1 MLVEV
6 MDFKLNVFDK
16 LMIINVGSSA
26 FYQKGV
32 FNMNSYIYLDHAA
45 TSPMNGQVIEAMTT
59 AMQHVFGNASSIHG
73 AGREARKY
81 LDDAREVLANSIGAH
96 AGEIIFTS
104 GGTEADNSAILG
116 TVYARANE
124 GKHIITTQVEHHAVL
139 HTCEK
144 LEREGFDVTYLP
156 VDQMG
161 CVAVEDVQKALRE
174 DTILVTIMYGN
185 NEVGT
190 IQPIAEIG
198 ELLRNH
204 QATFH
209 TDAVQAY
216 GLEAIDVDQLQVDL
230 LSVSAHK
237 INGPKGIGF
246 LYQKTGTPL
255 ASYALGGAQ
264 EKKRRAGTENIPA
277 IIGFAKAVQV
287 ANKLREEK
295 RSLYNHFKQIM
306 LDVFSQ
312 EKLAFH
318 VNGNEEQ
325 SLPHILNI
333 SFDGMEVESFLVN
346 LDMAGICVSSGSAC
360 TAGSI
365 DPSHVL
371 VAMFGQGAE
380 ELRNSIRFSFGQD
393 LTEKDIRSA
402 AEKTAQIVKKLAKK

>member
-1 MLVEV
+1 
-6 MDFKLNVFDK
+6 
-16 LMIINVGSSA
+16 
-26 FYQKGV
+26 
-32 FNMNSYIYLDHAA
+32 MNSYIYLDHAA

-59 AMQHVFGNASSIHG
+59 AMQEVFGNASSVHK

-81 LDDAREVLANSIGAH
+81 LDDARELLAKSIGAQ

-104 GGTEADNSAILG
+104 GGTEADNMAILG

-144 LEREGFDVTYLP
+144 LERDGFEVTYLP
-156 VDQMG
+156 VDQKG
-161 CVAVEDVQKALRE
+161 RVAIEDVQKALRD

-198 ELLRNH
+198 ALLREH
-204 QATFH
+204 SAIFH

-216 GLEAIDVDQLQVDL
+216 GLESIDVNELQVDL

-237 INGPKGIGF
+237 INGPKGVGF
-246 LYQKTGTPL
+246 LYQKAGTPL

-277 IIGFAKAVQV
+277 IIAFATAVQV
-287 ANKLREEK
+287 ANELREEK

-306 LDVFSQ
+306 LAVFSQ

-318 VNGNEEQ
+318 VNGDEVY
-325 SLPHILNI
+325 SLPHVLNI
-333 SFDGMEVESFLVN
+333 SFAGMEVESFLVN
-346 LDMAGICVSSGSAC
+346 LDMAGIYVSSGSAC

-371 VAMFGQGAE
+371 VAMFGQSAE
-380 ELRNSIRFSFGQD
+380 ELRNSIRFSFGQG
-393 LTEKDIRSA
+393 LTEKDIQDA

>member
-312 EKLAFH
+312 EKLAFR

>member
-1 MLVEV
+1 
-6 MDFKLNVFDK
+6 
-16 LMIINVGSSA
+16 
-26 FYQKGV
+26 
-32 FNMNSYIYLDHAA
+32 MNSYIYLDHAA

-59 AMQHVFGNASSIHG
+59 AMQQVFGNASSIHG
-73 AGREARKY
+73 AGREARKF
-81 LDDAREVLANSIGAH
+81 LDDARDILAKSIGAQ

-104 GGTEADNSAILG
+104 GGTEADNTAILG
-116 TVYARANE
+116 TVYARAKE

-144 LEREGFDVTYLP
+144 LERDGFDVTYLP
-156 VDQMG
+156 VDKTG
-161 CVAVEDVQKALRE
+161 RVAVEDVQKALRD

-198 ELLRNH
+198 ELLQGH

-216 GLEAIDVDQLQVDL
+216 GLEQIDVGQLKVDL

-246 LYQKTGTPL
+246 LFQKAGTPL
-255 ASYALGGAQ
+255 ANYALGGAQ

-277 IIGFAKAVQV
+277 IIGFATAVQV
-287 ANKLREEK
+287 ANQLREEK

-312 EKLAFH
+312 ENLAFH
-318 VNGNEEQ
+318 INGDEEQ
-325 SLPHILNI
+325 SLPHVLNI
-333 SFDGMEVESFLVN
+333 SFEGMEVESFLVN

-371 VAMFGQGAE
+371 VAMFGQSAE
-380 ELRNSIRFSFGQD
+380 ELRNSIRFSFGQG
-393 LTEKDIRSA
+393 LTEKDIQDA

>member
-1 MLVEV
+1 
-6 MDFKLNVFDK
+6 
-16 LMIINVGSSA
+16 
-26 FYQKGV
+26 
-32 FNMNSYIYLDHAA
+32 MNSYIYLDHAA

-59 AMQHVFGNASSIHG
+59 AMQEVFGNASSIHK

-81 LDDAREVLANSIGAH
+81 LDDARELLAKSIGAQ

-104 GGTEADNSAILG
+104 GGTEADNMAILG

-144 LEREGFDVTYLP
+144 LERDGFEVTYLP
-156 VDQMG
+156 VDQKG
-161 CVAVEDVQKALRE
+161 RVAIEDVQKALRD

-198 ELLRNH
+198 ALLREH
-204 QATFH
+204 SAIFH

-216 GLEAIDVDQLQVDL
+216 GLESIDVNELQVDL

-237 INGPKGIGF
+237 INGPKGVGF
-246 LYQKTGTPL
+246 LYQKAGTPL

-277 IIGFAKAVQV
+277 IIAFATAVQV
-287 ANKLREEK
+287 ANELREEK

-306 LDVFSQ
+306 LAVFSQ

-318 VNGNEEQ
+318 VNGDEVY
-325 SLPHILNI
+325 SLPHVLNI
-333 SFDGMEVESFLVN
+333 SFAGMEVESFLVN
-346 LDMAGICVSSGSAC
+346 LDMAGIYVSSGSAC

-371 VAMFGQGAE
+371 VAMFGQNAE
-380 ELRNSIRFSFGQD
+380 ELRNSIRFSFGQG
-393 LTEKDIRSA
+393 LTEKDIQDA
-402 AEKTAQIVKKLAKK
+402 AEKTALIVKKLAKK

>member
-1 MLVEV
+1 
-6 MDFKLNVFDK
+6 
-16 LMIINVGSSA
+16 
-26 FYQKGV
+26 
-32 FNMNSYIYLDHAA
+32 MNSYIYLDNAA

-59 AMQHVFGNASSIHG
+59 AMQEVFGNASSIHK

-81 LDDAREVLANSIGAH
+81 LDDARELLAKSIGAQ

-104 GGTEADNSAILG
+104 GGTEADNMAILG
-116 TVYARANE
+116 TVYARAKE

-144 LEREGFDVTYLP
+144 LERDGFEVTYLP
-156 VDQMG
+156 VDQRG
-161 CVAVEDVQKALRE
+161 RVAVEDVQKALRE

-198 ELLRNH
+198 ELLREH
-204 QATFH
+204 PATFH

-216 GLEAIDVDQLQVDL
+216 GLERIDVNELQVDL

-237 INGPKGIGF
+237 INGPKGVGF
-246 LYQKTGTPL
+246 LYQKSGTPL

-277 IIGFAKAVQV
+277 IIAFATAVQV
-287 ANKLREEK
+287 ANELREEK

-306 LDVFSQ
+306 LAVFSQ
-312 EKLAFH
+312 QKLAFH
-318 VNGNEEQ
+318 VNGDEVH
-325 SLPHILNI
+325 SLPHVLNI
-333 SFDGMEVESFLVN
+333 SFAGMEVESFLVN
-346 LDMAGICVSSGSAC
+346 LDMAGIYVSSGSAC

-371 VAMFGQGAE
+371 VAMFGQSAE
-380 ELRNSIRFSFGQD
+380 ELRNSIRFSFGQG
-393 LTEKDIRSA
+393 LTEKDIRDA

>member
-1 MLVEV
+1 
-6 MDFKLNVFDK
+6 
-16 LMIINVGSSA
+16 
-26 FYQKGV
+26 
-32 FNMNSYIYLDHAA
+32 MNSYIYLDHAA
-45 TSPMNGQVIEAMTT
+45 TSPMNEQVIEAMTT
-59 AMQHVFGNASSIHG
+59 AMQQVFGNASSIHG

-81 LDDAREVLANSIGAH
+81 LDDAREVFAQSIGAK

-104 GGTEADNSAILG
+104 GGTEADNTAILG
-116 TVYARANE
+116 TAYARAKE
-124 GKHIITTQVEHHAVL
+124 GKHIITTQIEHHAVL

-144 LEREGFDVTYLP
+144 LERDGFEVTYLP
-156 VDQMG
+156 VDKTG
-161 CVAVEDVQKALRE
+161 RVATSDVQKALRE

-198 ELLRNH
+198 ELLRDH
-204 QATFH
+204 TATFH

-216 GLEAIDVDQLQVDL
+216 GLEVIDVAALQVDL
-230 LSVSAHK
+230 LSVTAHK

-246 LYQKTGTPL
+246 LYQKAGTPL

-277 IIGFAKAVQV
+277 IIGFAAAMQV

-306 LDVFSQ
+306 LDVFSK
-312 EKLAFH
+312 ENLTFH
-318 VNGNEEQ
+318 INGNQ
-325 SLPHILNI
+325 DASLPHILNI
-333 SFDGMEVESFLVN
+333 SFEGMEVESFLVN
-346 LDMAGICVSSGSAC
+346 LDMAGICASSGSAC

-393 LTEKDIRSA
+393 LTTEDVRKA
-402 AEKTAQIVKKLAKK
+402 AEKTAKIVQRLAKK